1 MKLLLPHFPILIKT
15 YVEFWIHVIQM
26 DPVPAGN
33 LVTTELG
40 GGDTTVL
47 RLGIE
52 HQSSI
57 VPESCLLLP
66 DWRKFRNTLV
76 LCVR

>member
-33 LVTTELG
+33 LVTAELG
-40 GGDTTVL
+40 WGGGRGDNRFKVGDRTP
-47 RLGIE
+47 IF
-52 HQSSI
+52 HC
-57 VPESCLLLP
+57 P
-66 DWRKFRNTLV
+66 
-76 LCVR
+76 